1 MHVDERNNDSICF
14 TKSELSMLEKR
25 NPTLYSIADW
35 IANHPE
41 MKYGRKHFIKI
52 EKDNEVWFST
62 NYDRCP
68 IGSILCPYA
77 SNQLACCAGYSCS
90 MGCNYG
96 KPTPKQYPISCLEL
110 RWKDILNGTTDRY
123 RHMSI
128 EERIERFDCS
138 PIIMRMGI
146 KLI

>member
-1 MHVDERNNDSICF
+1 MYVDERNNGDICF

-35 IANHPE
+35 IVKHPE
-41 MKYGRKHFIKI
+41 MKYGRKHFIKT

-62 NYDRCP
+62 NYSRCP
-68 IGSILCPYA
+68 IGSIVFPYA
-77 SNQLACCAGYSCS
+77 SKQLGYCVGYSCS
-90 MGCNYG
+90 MNCKYG
-96 KPTPKQYPISCLEL
+96 KPTPKLYPISCLEL

-128 EERIERFDCS
+128 EERIERFDCE

>member
-1 MHVDERNNDSICF
+1 MHVDERNNNSICF
-14 TKSELSMLEKR
+14 TKSELSILEKR

-35 IANHPE
+35 IASHPE
-41 MKYGRKHFIKI
+41 MKYGGKHFIKI
-52 EKDNEVWFST
+52 EKNNEVWFST
-62 NYDRCP
+62 NYGRCP

-96 KPTPKQYPISCLEL
+96 KPIPKLYPISCLEL
-110 RWKDILNGTTDRY
+110 RWKDTLNGTTDRY
-123 RHMSI
+123 RYMSI
-128 EERIERFDCS
+128 EERTERFDCG

>member
-1 MHVDERNNDSICF
+1 MHVDERNNNSIYF
-14 TKSELSMLEKR
+14 TKSELSMLGKR

-41 MKYGRKHFIKI
+41 MKYGRKHFIKT

-62 NYDRCP
+62 NYGRCP
-68 IGSILCPYA
+68 IGSIIFTYA
-77 SNQLACCAGYSCS
+77 SKQLDCCIGYSCS
-90 MGCNYG
+90 MCCNHG
-96 KPTPKQYPISCLEL
+96 KPTPKLYPASCLEL
-110 RWKDILNGTTDRY
+110 RWEDILNGTADRY
-123 RHMSI
+123 KHMSI
-128 EERIERFDCS
+128 EERTERFDCN